1 MRRFLIFGI
10 AFSNWCRA
18 SAAAPDAG
26 HSALERGIRAA
37 LVNATESYRLSTSDT
52 ELFAPRFPWDA

>member
-1 MRRFLIFGI
+1 MVDGAGI
-10 AFSNWCRA
+10 G
-18 SAAAPDAG
+18 SAMVANKVP
-26 HSALERGIRAA
+26 GIRAA